1 MSTILLVDDETEFLD
16 LYTEV
21 LELMDHRVL
30 RARDGLE
37 ALSIAHERPPDLV
50 VTDWQMPRMS
60 GVELCQELIRDDR
73 LRDIPIIMHSAE
85 TNPHAPGVT
94 AFLSK
99 CAELARFEE
108 VVHQALVD
116 TGAEVREHPARDLSP
131 SAREALW
138 KQDLACSL
146 MQ

>member
-1 MSTILLVDDETEFLD
+1 MVVSE
-16 LYTEV
+16 
-21 LELMDHRVL
+21 
-30 RARDGLE
+30 RDSE
-37 ALSIAHERPPDLV
+37 AGNVYEGR
-50 VTDWQMPRMS
+50 R
-60 GVELCQELIRDDR
+60 
-73 LRDIPIIMHSAE
+73 E

-116 TGAEVREHPARDLSP
+116 SGAEVREHPARDLSP